1 MRDDQGPSRAACQR
15 LNRLDRRGEAEQEG
29 RLVMQRLV
37 AVGCLIAGVLV
48 LAGLGWALL
57 AAGGLLWLA
66 DDRVA
71 VWLTGRWSRLQADVR
86 GRWASAREAPR
97 HALAR
102 SMMGMGAVAAPAG
115 ALVAAGVGA
124 ALIVAAVV
132 LLGLSLLLGW
142 GQ

>member
-1 MRDDQGPSRAACQR
+1 M
-15 LNRLDRRGEAEQEG
+15 
-29 RLVMQRLV
+29 MQRLV

-124 ALIVAAVV
+124 ALLVAAGV